1 MRRNGP
7 YWVHSQAE
15 ISTDEENLRRCARDQ
30 FCSARIITFT
40 DGERVVT
47 PALTPRPYCDLCQ
60 EHIARCAA
68 DLPGFWVR
76 LAAMIGDPLQA
87 EVQVHAPFGPQ
98 VPLRE
103 DVDAHL
109 RLTAVTLG
117 GWAARV
123 RAVARLSAP
132 LHAYDTPAGVRDN
145 ARVLARHPGVL
156 IALQP
161 GWMTRAF
168 SFPPGRKD
176 QPDLIS
182 DEIEDE
188 FGDTEIIRAGVDFVH
203 LPVMADGE
211 DAGREVLY
219 SHYRARSL
227 LLETNPPPEILIP
240 PCRNCTWRSLRRAY
254 PDTAHE
260 DIYSKCERC
269 ADECTWPEY
278 EANSKRWLAY
288 QRAHLENAP
297 VLAEV
302 PAA

>member
-15 ISTDEENLRRCARDQ
+15 TSTDEENLRRCARDQ

-161 GWMTRAF
+161 GWMTRTF
-168 SFPPGRKD
+168 RYPFG
-176 QPDLIS
+176 
-182 DEIEDE
+182 DEDGPLLE
-188 FGDTEIIRAGVDFVH
+188 DTEIMRAGVDYVQ
-203 LPVMADGE
+203 LLVMCDGE
-211 DAGREVLY
+211 DAG
-219 SHYRARSL
+219 
-227 LLETNPPPEILIP
+227 P
-240 PCRNCTWRSLRRAY
+240 
-254 PDTAHE
+254 
-260 DIYSKCERC
+260 
-269 ADECTWPEY
+269 
-278 EANSKRWLAY
+278 
-288 QRAHLENAP
+288 
-297 VLAEV
+297 
-302 PAA
+302 